1 MRVKI
6 RGISSDPSTPTALLL
21 AWGRG
26 DEAAFDRL
34 VPLVHEELR
43 RLARRY
49 MTGERPSHTLQTSAL
64 VNQAYLRLI
73 DIRQVRWQNR
83 AHFFAMA
90 ATTMRRILVDAAR
103 ARSNQRRGGGVVKL
117 SIDAAAAVAAD
128 QHEDLAAIDEA
139 LTRLKAVHP
148 RPTEVV
154 ELRLF
159 GGLTLE
165 ETASALDVS
174 VDTVKRDWRFAKLW
188 LLRDLGGN
196 NRR

>member
-1 MRVKI
+1 M
-6 RGISSDPSTPTALLL
+6 

-26 DEAAFDRL
+26 DRAAFDQL
-34 VPLVHEELR
+34 VPLVHDELR

-49 MTGERPSHTLQTSAL
+49 MTGERPGHTLQTSAL
-64 VNQAYLRLI
+64 VNEAYLRLI
-73 DIRQVRWQNR
+73 DVKQVRWQNR
-83 AHFFAMA
+83 THFFAMA

-103 ARSNQRRGGGVVKL
+103 ARGNQRRGGSVVKL
-117 SIDAAAAVAAD
+117 SIDAAAVVAAD

-148 RPTEVV
+148 RPAEVV
-154 ELRLF
+154 ELRFF

-174 VDTVKRDWRFAKLW
+174 VDTIKRDWRFAKLW
-188 LLRDLGGN
+188 LLRDLRVN
-196 NRR
+196 ERR